1 MRPGISEEFFAS
13 TDIDQLLAMSS
24 REVEQLGRLAF
35 PIALA
40 PGDRNFRRIAW
51 DDVFE
56 LAGAHYQRP
65 TAAHLLLYE
74 RPVKQ

>member
-56 LAGAHYQRP
+56 L
-65 TAAHLLLYE
+65 
-74 RPVKQ
+74 V